1 MLWLSSWSAPKR
13 QARELPESESPRQRN
28 HYQKQVGTG
37 AAGELPD
44 FLLRAIMHSLCV
56 FGIEEGGG
64 TFGDMEGFC
73 PVAGTAVARH
83 GEG

>member
-1 MLWLSSWSAPKR
+1 
-13 QARELPESESPRQRN
+13 
-28 HYQKQVGTG
+28 
-37 AAGELPD
+37 
-44 FLLRAIMHSLCV
+44 MHSLCV